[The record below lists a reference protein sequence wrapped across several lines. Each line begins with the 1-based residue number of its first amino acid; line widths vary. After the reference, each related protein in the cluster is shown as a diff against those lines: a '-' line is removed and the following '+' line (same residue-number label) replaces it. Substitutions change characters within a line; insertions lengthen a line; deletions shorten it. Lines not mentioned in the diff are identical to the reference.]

1 MRPKHEVVLS
11 DEERALLRRK
21 VSSGVSPARE
31 IAHARIL
38 LGADA
43 GEKDARIAREAGVS
57 PRTVESVR
65 RLFALEGLDRAL
77 SRKGQPSRPRQL
89 KLTDETEA
97 RLIALACSEAP
108 AGRARWTLRLLAD
121 KAVELGVVEGGISH
135 EGVRAALKKT
145 SCARTGWRAG

>member
-1 MRPKHEVVLS
+1 MKPKHKVALTDEQRDFLS
-11 DEERALLRRK
+11 RK

-43 GEKDARIAREAGVS
+43 GKKDADLVLESGAS
-57 PRTVESVR
+57 LRTVEGVR
-65 RLFALEGLDRAL
+65 RRFAQQGLEA
-77 SRKGQPSRPRQL
+77 SIARKAQPPRPEKR

-108 AGRARWTLRLLAD
+108 EGRARWTLRLLAD
-121 KAVELGVVEGGISH
+121 RAVELGVVEGGLSR
-135 EGVRAALKKT
+135 ESVRRALEKT
-145 SCARTGWRAG
+145 SSARTGSEGG